1 MAFRSFATLSDM
13 TEEMRTHKSADL
25 ALDPT
30 AEKIFRK
37 PATMPVPLGS
47 YSHSIEVPAKQR
59 WLVMAGQVG
68 QNVDGSVPEDPIE
81 QVARALENV
90 RLNLEAAAMGVG
102 DLVKLTWYLVGEI
115 DTLRRRA
122 VTAEWL
128 GGHEPASTMVYV
140 AALAAPIYRVE
151 IDAWACSA
159 ATH

>member
-1 MAFRSFATLSDM
+1 M
-13 TEEMRTHKSADL
+13 TEEIRSHENADL
-25 ALDPT
+25 AFDQT

-47 YSHSIEVPAKQR
+47 YNHSIEVAARQR

-81 QVARALENV
+81 QVTLALENV

-128 GGHEPASTMVYV
+128 AGHEPASTVVYV

-151 IDAWACSA
+151 IDAWACSGV
-159 ATH
+159 TL